1 MNIIVKTASGHYVV
15 RPDTSLERK
24 SSDLYLPDNAG
35 PLSFSPVIYAHICK
49 PGRSI
54 GFRFAGRYYNSVSY
68 GLLLYPRGLMDGTP
82 EAYASAICQ
91 NHMSFLNYPFEGFPA
106 PGAYFK
112 LFKDSEEI
120 YRCIYDGRTEI
131 EKAIA
136 EATAGIY
143 IRTGDLIAVELKENE
158 FLCEGPAHIKAT
170 LDDSVLMD
178 FRII

>member
-1 MNIIVKTASGHYVV
+1 MNIIVKTASGHCLV

-24 SSDLYLPDNAG
+24 SGDLYLPDNAG
-35 PLSFSPVIYAHICK
+35 PLFFSPVIYAHISK
-49 PGRSI
+49 PGRSVGI
-54 GFRFAGRYYNSVSY
+54 RFANRYYNSASY
-68 GLLLYPRGLMDGTP
+68 GILLYPRGLMDGTP

-91 NHMSFLNYPFEGFPA
+91 NHISFLNYPLEGFPD

-120 YRCIYDGRTEI
+120 FKCIYDGRTEI
-131 EKAIA
+131 EKAIV

-143 IRTGDLIAVELKENE
+143 IRTGDLIAVELQENRL
-158 FLCEGPAHIKAT
+158 LCDGQAHIKAT
-170 LDDSVLMD
+170 LNESVLMD